1 MTTAVREVEAFI
13 EIPRG
18 SQHKYEYDPKAR
30 TFRLKRVL
38 YSAVHY
44 PADYG
49 FIPETLAP
57 DGDPLDIMVLLQEPT
72 FPGCLVPCRPIGSLG
87 LRDQKGTDAKILAVP
102 TGDPRYD
109 RIRDLGDVDPHWL
122 REIETFFATYKLL
135 DTVAADVQGW
145 HRCRHAQRLIA
156 ECRERYQK
164 RPT

>member
-1 MTTAVREVEAFI
+1 MTAGGEVEAFI

-18 SQHKYEYDPKAR
+18 SQHKYEYDPVAR

-38 YSAVHY
+38 VSAVHY

-57 DGDPLDIMVLLQEPT
+57 DGDPLDIMVLLHEPT
-72 FPGCLVPCRPIGSLG
+72 FSGCLVPSRPIGSLG
-87 LRDQKGTDAKILAVP
+87 LRDQHGKDAKILAVP
-102 TGDPRYD
+102 AGDPRFD
-109 RIRDLGDVDPHWL
+109 KIRDLGDLDPHWL

-135 DTVAADVQGW
+135 ESVRAEVEGW
-145 HRCRHAQRLIA
+145 HKRRFAHQLIA
-156 ECRERYQK
+156 ECRVRYLT